1 MAAHFSA
8 EDRDGVTGQVGRLGQ
23 PGLVVV
29 VSRETCHVVTLGLEA
44 GQGIAGAEPGAM
56 ATWRW
61 AGMTAYL
68 EVWKPSGVE
77 LVLLET
83 RRVTIGRNSSNDVPL
98 AHDKTVSGLHAV
110 LEPVGGGWCVQDV
123 GSRNGTFVRGER
135 ILGMCALR
143 HGDDLAVGR
152 TKLVFRAAEP
162 AGTTRTEGSA
172 PPPELTRR
180 ERDVLRALC
189 RHLVSGQ
196 VFTEP
201 ASLHEIATT
210 LVVTEAA
217 VQQHLLR
224 LYDKFG
230 IAPGTGSRRGQLAN
244 EAIRRGAVPLADL
257 WDSPP

>member
-1 MAAHFSA
+1 
-8 EDRDGVTGQVGRLGQ
+8 
-23 PGLVVV
+23 
-29 VSRETCHVVTLGLEA
+29 
-44 GQGIAGAEPGAM
+44 
-56 ATWRW
+56 
-61 AGMTAYL
+61 MTAYL

-77 LVLLET
+77 LVPLET
-83 RRVTIGRNSSNDVPL
+83 DRVTIGRTGSNDVPL
-98 AHDKTVSGLHAV
+98 AYDKAVSGLHAV
-110 LEPVGGGWCVQDV
+110 LEPVGAGWCVQDL

-135 ILGMCALR
+135 ILGMRALH

-152 TKLVFRAAEP
+152 TKLVFRAVEP
-162 AGTTRTEGSA
+162 AGTTRTEGAA

-189 RHLVSGQ
+189 RPLFGGR

-201 ASLHEIATT
+201 ASLHEIATA

-244 EAIRRGAVPLADL
+244 EAVRRGAVTLADL
-257 WDSPP
+257 RDSRP

>member
-8 EDRDGVTGQVGRLGQ
+8 EDRDGVTGQVGKLGQ

-29 VSRETCHVVTLGLEA
+29 VSRETCHVVTLGLGA

-56 ATWRW
+56 ARWRW

-83 RRVTIGRNSSNDVPL
+83 RRVTIGRNSSSDVPL
-98 AHDKTVSGLHAV
+98 SHDKTVSGLHAV

-172 PPPELTRR
+172 PAPELTRR

-189 RHLVSGQ
+189 RPLVSGQ

-224 LYDKFG
+224 L
-230 IAPGTGSRRGQLAN
+230 
-244 EAIRRGAVPLADL
+244 
-257 WDSPP
+257 

>member
-1 MAAHFSA
+1 
-8 EDRDGVTGQVGRLGQ
+8 
-23 PGLVVV
+23 
-29 VSRETCHVVTLGLEA
+29 
-44 GQGIAGAEPGAM
+44 
-56 ATWRW
+56 
-61 AGMTAYL
+61 MTAYL

-83 RRVTIGRNSSNDVPL
+83 RRVTIGRNSGNDVSL

-110 LEPVGGGWCVQDV
+110 LEPVGEGWCVQDV

-162 AGTTRTEGSA
+162 AGTTRTEGAA
-172 PPPELTRR
+172 PAPELTRR

-189 RHLVSGQ
+189 RPLVGGQ

-201 ASLHEIATT
+201 ASLHEIAAT

-230 IAPGTGSRRGQLAN
+230 VTGDGERRRTRLAN
-244 EAIRRGAVPLADL
+244 EALRRGAITLAEVRAAAAAKAD
-257 WDSPP
+257 